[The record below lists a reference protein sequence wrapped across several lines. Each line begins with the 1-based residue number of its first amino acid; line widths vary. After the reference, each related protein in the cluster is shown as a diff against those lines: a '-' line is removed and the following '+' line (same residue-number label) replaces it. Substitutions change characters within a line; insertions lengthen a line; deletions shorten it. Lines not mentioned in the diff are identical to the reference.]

1 MSPVETPIDVVRLRR
16 AKRPESAALPAFSD
30 LPLRGHIRHEFA
42 TLSSSLLSMR
52 FPQLIHYRPAVPPSN
67 QPPTFP
73 APNRLSPLQTLLS
86 LSPLLTL
93 LVVARPFVVEW
104 PIAIAVPD
112 RFLVSAARWRA
123 RNPLSLSQ
131 RTAKANAPTI
141 CSTAHLTHGPR
152 PLFSQ
157 NGRPRVFPRQPL
169 EEASVRRI

>member
-1 MSPVETPIDVVRLRR
+1 
-16 AKRPESAALPAFSD
+16 
-30 LPLRGHIRHEFA
+30 
-42 TLSSSLLSMR
+42 MR

-123 RNPLSLSQ
+123 QPSLSLAPHGKSQ
-131 RTAKANAPTI
+131 CSNYLLHGTPPPHGPSSVRTAGLECSPVNRWRKRPSAGYKAR
-141 CSTAHLTHGPR
+141 R
-152 PLFSQ
+152 PPK
-157 NGRPRVFPRQPL
+157 GRRACGHK
-169 EEASVRRI
+169 AS

>member
-1 MSPVETPIDVVRLRR
+1 M
-16 AKRPESAALPAFSD
+16 PAFSD

-52 FPQLIHYRPAVPPSN
+52 LPQLIHYPPAVPPSN

-73 APNRLSPLQTLLS
+73 ALSRLSLLQTL

-123 RNPLSLSQ
+123 RNPLSLAPHGKSQ
-131 RTAKANAPTI
+131 CSNYLLHGTPHSRATAPLQSERLASSVPP
-141 CSTAHLTHGPR
+141 STARG
-152 PLFSQ
+152 
-157 NGRPRVFPRQPL
+157 
-169 EEASVRRI
+169 SVRPPDIKLDGLRKAGVRAGIRLLKGN

>member
-1 MSPVETPIDVVRLRR
+1 M
-16 AKRPESAALPAFSD
+16 PAFSD

-52 FPQLIHYRPAVPPSN
+52 LPQLIHYRPAVPPSN

-73 APNRLSPLQTLLS
+73 ALSRLSLLQTL

-123 RNPLSLSQ
+123 QPSLSLSQ

-141 CSTAHLTHGPR
+141 CSTAHLHLTAPLQSER
-152 PLFSQ
+152 PASSVPPSTA
-157 NGRPRVFPRQPL
+157 GG
-169 EEASVRRI
+169 SVRPPDIKLDGLRKAGVRAGIRLLKGN